1 MRYATYDKRTGK
13 IKGFHLVNQPQ
24 KDNQILIDLGLY
36 DKLLSNQYKVNNLS
50 ANYLNVLHTLKDLH
64 LFSMWELP
72 QDTLGRDGLDEVVDS
87 LKSDVLEVT
96 TELSTNVL
104 SVTKNVLNNKNS
116 IKAQQL
122 VNETQDYDIMCT
134 QDALDFLLFSMVNDT
149 MNMRVSSEDTP
160 SSKTTGGVNM
170 GAYFTT
176 RIIRKGKLSVDMG
189 RAYYSQVKAQYPEY
203 IEEVDFLLIS
213 EGYENL
219 IVK

>member
-1 MRYATYDKRTGK
+1 MIYLLAYDSFGNLNGFYSAYSSNKPTQCVKVDDALHRYLISGDYVFKSPPYHITK
-13 IKGFHLVNQPQ
+13 ILTLSDSHMFRQRMN
-24 KDNQILIDLGLY
+24 LG
-36 DKLLSNQYKVNNLS
+36 SNQDAPLS
-50 ANYLNVLHTLKDLH
+50 SSDLMKE
-64 LFSMWELP
+64 S
-72 QDTLGRDGLDEVVDS
+72 
-87 LKSDVLEVT
+87 VLEDLTKFKKEVDKDIDDVNVQ
-96 TELSTNVL
+96 LSKE
-104 SVTKNVLNNKNS
+104 S
-116 IKAQQL
+116 QR
-122 VNETQDYDIMCT
+122 NEGQDYDIMCT

-149 MNMRVSSEDTP
+149 MNMRVSIEDTP

-176 RIIRKGKLSVDMG
+176 RIIRKGKISVDMG